1 MNAAQAKTAISP
13 TYVGMQYQI
22 TKDRIEELGSKLTD
36 RLKEEDGEI
45 ASWLVFVVTLAL
57 AIGAVA
63 TALVGWANTKVTEL
77 P

>member
-1 MNAAQAKTAISP
+1 MKATTP
-13 TYVGMQYQI
+13 VYVGMQYQVL
-22 TKDRIEELGSKLTD
+22 KDRLTEIGPKLAARLEE
-36 RLKEEDGEI
+36 EEGEI

-63 TALVGWANTKVTEL
+63 TALSTWASGKVGEL

>member
-1 MNAAQAKTAISP
+1 MNTSKAKTTISP
-13 TYVGMQYQI
+13 TYVGMHYQI
-22 TKDRIEELGSKLTD
+22 TKDRIEELGSKLSD

-63 TALVGWANTKVTEL
+63 TALVAWASAKVTEL